1 MEELAPGVFAG
12 PRLPGANCYLIRE
25 GEVTVLVDAGMPGDH
40 RRLAGWLESEAIRL
54 DVVLLTHGD
63 VDHRGRAGELA
74 RMHGA
79 EVWAAEG
86 ERPFLTGGLRPRRLL
101 RRVMVHLIRPV
112 PVDRWLTANDQVAG
126 FTVWETPGHT
136 LGHISL
142 VRQEDRVVLAGDALV
157 VGRQGPTLAARWV
170 NEDQAAAAES
180 GQRLCQIQPTLLLT
194 GHGPPWRPEAG
205 A

>member
-40 RRLAGWLESEAIRL
+40 RRLVDWLDKEAIRL
-54 DVVLLTHGD
+54 NVVLLTHGD

-74 RMHGA
+74 RTHGA

-86 ERPFLTGGLRPRRLL
+86 ERPFLVGGLRPRRLL
-101 RRVMVHLIRPV
+101 RRVMVHLVRPV
-112 PVDRWLTANDQVAG
+112 PVDRWLVAGDRVAG

-136 LGHISL
+136 PGHISL
-142 VRQEDRVVLAGDALV
+142 VREEDGVVLAGDALV
-157 VGRQGPTLAARWV
+157 VGRQGPTLAARWL
-170 NEDQAAAAES
+170 NEDHTAAADS
-180 GQRLCQIQPTLLLT
+180 SQRLRELQPQLLLT
-194 GHGPPWRPEAG
+194 GHGPPWRPARG